1 MNPLDQITS
10 TSQLAALLQLGVKKL
25 VELEP
30 KNLRY
35 AIYVRK
41 STDDEEKQVRSL
53 DDQLSEC
60 RKLAKDAQIIVLQD
74 DIYSESESAKEAG
87 IRPKFRRMLDRVIAG
102 ELDGVIA
109 WHPNRLTRN
118 MLEAGEIID
127 LLDKFIIKDLKFP
140 SHTFVNDASGKMLL
154 GIVFVMAKQ
163 YSEQLSTDIKR
174 GNEKSLGDGI
184 YINKAKHGYI
194 KDNNG
199 RLQPDGNNW
208 AIIKEVFQMKMR
220 GDTLEKMCEFV
231 RNAGYFSRGKEN
243 VKREVKVVNSMLG
256 LIFNDPLYAGVL
268 QYGNERI
275 DLMELYDFT
284 PMITVKEYL
293 KINQYQSLKQAF
305 KPRKHARSNDK
316 RVADFL
322 ARQVY
327 CSHSENLMQAGL
339 SQGKTKK
346 YYYFRC
352 ETQGC
357 ERFNKGTRAK
367 VVLDFVNDFLTKK
380 PFTSKEAYAS
390 YKKEIIRIQNQGL
403 SELNS
408 QIASAT
414 QKAKLSADDVATIK
428 LNLAK
433 EDDADTKKIQRE
445 EIRRLEKSVLASE
458 TLAAEL
464 KSRKEKV
471 GKAPLTFEEFS
482 EIMDGLSAKIKKV
495 QSTTE
500 KDALVAPVF
509 LNFSVSAKNVEK
521 YTLNSPF
528 DRLISDDFSEC
539 GDGGS

>member
-10 TSQLAALLQLGVKKL
+10 TSQLAALLQQGVKKPT
-25 VELEP
+25 ELDP

-41 STDDEEKQVRSL
+41 STEDSDKQVRSL
-53 DDQLSEC
+53 GDQLDEC
-60 RKLAKDAQIIVLQD
+60 KKLAQDAGIIVLQD
-74 DIYSESESAKEAG
+74 DIYEESESAKEAG
-87 IRPKFRRMLDRVIAG
+87 IRPKYRKMLDRVILG
-102 ELDGVIA
+102 ELDGIIA

-118 MLEAGEIID
+118 MLEAGEVID
-127 LLDKFIIKDLKFP
+127 LLDKHIIKDLKFP
-140 SHTFVNDASGKMLL
+140 SHTFVNDASGKTML

-163 YSEQLSTDIKR
+163 YSEQLSADIRR
-174 GNEKSLGDGI
+174 GNEKSLEAGT
-184 YINKAKHGYI
+184 YINKPKHGYI

-231 RNAGYFSRGKEN
+231 RNAGYFSRGKDN

-284 PMITVKEYL
+284 PMITVEEYL

-305 KPRKHARSNDK
+305 KPRKHARSNEL
-316 RVADFL
+316 RQADFL
-322 ARQVY
+322 PRQVF
-327 CSHSENLMQAGL
+327 CSNCEGLMQAGV
-339 SQGKTKK
+339 STGNSKK

-352 ETQGC
+352 ETREC
-357 ERFNKGTRAK
+357 ERYKKNTRAK
-367 VVLDFVNDFLTKK
+367 VVLDFVDDFLTKK

-414 QKAKLSADDVATIK
+414 QKAKLSADDVAAIK

-458 TLAAEL
+458 TLAGEL
-464 KSRKEKV
+464 KSKKEKV
-471 GKAPLTFEEFS
+471 GRAPLTFEEFS
-482 EIMDGLSAKIKKV
+482 EIMDGLPAKIKKV

-500 KDALVAPVF
+500 KDALVAPIF
-509 LNFSVSAKNVEK
+509 LNFFVSAKNVEK

-528 DRLISDDFSEC
+528 DRLISDGFSEC
-539 GDGGS
+539 GDGEN